1 MSKKS
6 PADELAR
13 ECVALY
19 TELRRASS
27 LLHDE
32 VGALLAVAGL
42 RLQLLCMDF
51 PAAGARVAEVVEALD
66 GVMEQVRK
74 LSRQLEPSPVR
85 RTGLK
90 NALLDLADT
99 FGGVDLRYTA
109 TAVLAPVAVDALY
122 RAVASTVAVA
132 AVAPGVTR
140 VAISVTGSR
149 SVTARITWSRRSGR
163 LQNADKD
170 LIAAALL
177 ARHSGMSFEITAK
190 PEKKR
195 QNKTNQGTIV
205 VIQYAGRRPAG
216 G

>member
-6 PADELAR
+6 AADELAC

-19 TELRRASS
+19 SELRRASS

-51 PAAGARVAEVVEALD
+51 PAAGARVAEVVEALE
-66 GVMEQVRK
+66 GAMEHVRK

-90 NALLDLADT
+90 NALLDLT
-99 FGGVDLRYTA
+99 EVFGGVTLRYMA
-109 TAVLAPVAVDALY
+109 TAVLAPAGVDALY
-122 RAVASTVAVA
+122 RAISSTVAA
-132 AVAPGVTR
+132 ASGAPGITGV
-140 VAISVTGSR
+140 VVSVTGAR
-149 SVTARITWSRRSGR
+149 SVTARIGWNGR
-163 LQNADKD
+163 FRGAGND
-170 LIAAALL
+170 LITAALL
-177 ARHSGMSFEITAK
+177 ARYSGMTFEIAAK
-190 PEKKR
+190 PKKSR
-195 QNKTNQGTIV
+195 QNKTIQGTIV
-205 VIQYAGRRPAG
+205 VIRYAGRRSAG

>member
-1 MSKKS
+1 MSKNS

-32 VGALLAVAGL
+32 VGTLLAVAGL
-42 RLQLLCMDF
+42 RLQLLNMDF
-51 PAAGARVAEVVEALD
+51 PEVGARVAEVAEALD

-99 FGGVDLRYTA
+99 FGGVTVRYTA
-109 TAVLAPVAVDALY
+109 TAVLAPIVVDALY
-122 RAVASTVAVA
+122 RAIASVVA
-132 AVAPGVTR
+132 AASVAPGVTR
-140 VAISVTGSR
+140 IAISATGSR
-149 SVTARITWSRRSGR
+149 SVTARITMNGR
-163 LQNADKD
+163 FRGTGRD
-170 LIAAALL
+170 LAVAALL
-177 ARHSGMSFEITAK
+177 ARHSGMSFEIAAT
-190 PEKKR
+190 PEIKR

>member
-1 MSKKS
+1 MPKIS
-6 PADELAR
+6 PADDLAR

-19 TELRRASS
+19 TELRRASG

-42 RLQLLCMDF
+42 RLQLLTMDF
-51 PAAGARVAEVVEALD
+51 PEAGVRVAEVAEALD
-66 GVMEQVRK
+66 GVMELVRK

-90 NALLDLADT
+90 NALLDLAQE
-99 FGGVDLRYTA
+99 FGGVTLRYKSA
-109 TAVLAPVAVDALY
+109 AILEPVAVDALY
-122 RAVASTVAVA
+122 RAIASVVASASA
-132 AVAPGVTR
+132 APGANR
-140 VAISVTGSR
+140 IAIFVTGSR
-149 SVTARITWSRRSGR
+149 SVTVRIVWNRRFRGAGR
-163 LQNADKD
+163 ELA
-170 LIAAALL
+170 AAALL
-177 ARHSGMSFEITAK
+177 ARHSGLSFEITAK
-190 PEKKR
+190 PEKTR

>member
-1 MSKKS
+1 MTKKS

-19 TELRRASS
+19 TELRGASS

-42 RLQLLCMDF
+42 RLQLLSMDF
-51 PAAGARVAEVVEALD
+51 PEAGVRVAEVAEALD
-66 GVMEQVRK
+66 GVMEHVRK

-90 NALLDLADT
+90 NALLDLAET
-99 FGGVDLRYTA
+99 FGGVALRYTA
-109 TAVLAPVAVDALY
+109 TAVLAPAAVDALY
-122 RAVASTVAVA
+122 RAIASAVA
-132 AVAPGVTR
+132 TAAAAPGVTR

-149 SVTARITWSRRSGR
+149 SVTARIVWNGR
-163 LQNADKD
+163 LRGSGKD
-170 LIAAALL
+170 LAAAALL
-177 ARHSGMSFEITAK
+177 AHHAGMSFEIAAN
-190 PEKKR
+190 PEKIR
-195 QNKTNQGTIV
+195 QNKTIQGTIV

>member
-1 MSKKS
+1 MSKNS

-42 RLQLLCMDF
+42 RLQLLNMDF
-51 PAAGARVAEVVEALD
+51 PEVGARVAEVAEALE

-90 NALLDLADT
+90 NALLDLAEEL
-99 FGGVDLRYTA
+99 GGATLRYTA
-109 TAVLAPVAVDALY
+109 TAVLAPAV
-122 RAVASTVAVA
+122 S
-132 AVAPGVTR
+132 VAPGVAH
-140 VAISVTGSR
+140 VAISVAGSR
-149 SVTARITWSRRSGR
+149 SVTARIVWSGR
-163 LQNADKD
+163 LPNADKD
-170 LIAAALL
+170 LAAAALL
-177 ARHSGMSFEITAK
+177 ARHSGMSFEIAAK
-190 PEKKR
+190 PEKNR

>member
-1 MSKKS
+1 MSKNS

-13 ECVALY
+13 GYVALQ

-42 RLQLLCMDF
+42 RLQLLSMDF
-51 PAAGARVAEVVEALD
+51 PETGARVAEVAEALE
-66 GVMEQVRK
+66 GVMEQVRR

-90 NALLDLADT
+90 NALLDLAEV
-99 FGGVDLRYTA
+99 FGGVTLRYTA
-109 TAVLAPVAVDALY
+109 TAVLVPAAADALY
-122 RAVASTVAVA
+122 RAIASTVAVA
-132 AVAPGVTR
+132 SAAPGVTR
-140 VAISVTGSR
+140 IAISVAGSR
-149 SVTARITWSRRSGR
+149 SVTVRIGSDSRLRSAGR
-163 LQNADKD
+163 GLA
-170 LIAAALL
+170 AAALL
-177 ARHSGMSFEITAK
+177 ARHSGMSFEIGAK
-190 PEKKR
+190 SQKTR

-205 VIQYAGRRPAG
+205 VIQYAGRRSAG

>member
-1 MSKKS
+1 MPKTS

-13 ECVALY
+13 ECVALHA
-19 TELRRASS
+19 ELRRASG

-42 RLQLLCMDF
+42 RLQLLSMDF
-51 PAAGARVAEVVEALD
+51 PEAGARVAEVAEALD

-74 LSRQLEPSPVR
+74 LTRQLEPSPVR

-90 NALLDLADT
+90 NALIDLAET
-99 FGGVDLRYTA
+99 LGGVTLRYTA
-109 TAVLAPVAVDALY
+109 TVVLASVAVDAMY
-122 RAVASTVAVA
+122 RAIASVVAAASTAR
-132 AVAPGVTR
+132 GVTR

-149 SVTARITWSRRSGR
+149 SVTARIAWNGGFRSAG
-163 LQNADKD
+163 KD
-170 LIAAALL
+170 LTAAALL
-177 ARHSGMSFEITAK
+177 ARHSGMKFEITAS

-195 QNKTNQGTIV
+195 QNKTNHGTIV

>member
-1 MSKKS
+1 MSKQS

-42 RLQLLCMDF
+42 RLQLLSMDF
-51 PAAGARVAEVVEALD
+51 PQAGARVAEVAEALD

-90 NALLDLADT
+90 NALIDLAEEL
-99 FGGVDLRYTA
+99 GGITLRYTA
-109 TAVLAPVAVDALY
+109 TAVLTPLAVDALY
-122 RAVASTVAVA
+122 RAIASTA
-132 AVAPGVTR
+132 AAASVAPGVTR
-140 VAISVTGSR
+140 VAISVIGSR
-149 SVTARITWSRRSGR
+149 AVTVRIAWDRGFRS
-163 LQNADKD
+163 APSD
-170 LIAAALL
+170 LAAAALL
-177 ARHSGMSFEITAK
+177 ARHSGLRFDITAK
-190 PEKKR
+190 PEKSR
-195 QNKTNQGTIV
+195 QNKTKQGTIV
-205 VIQYAGRRPAG
+205 VIQYAG
-216 G
+216 

>member
-1 MSKKS
+1 MSKTS

-19 TELRRASS
+19 AELRRASG

-42 RLQLLCMDF
+42 RLQLLSMDF
-51 PAAGARVAEVVEALD
+51 PEAGARVAEVAEALD
-66 GVMEQVRK
+66 GVMEHVRK

-90 NALLDLADT
+90 NALLDLAEV
-99 FGGVDLRYTA
+99 FGGVTLRYTA
-109 TAVLAPVAVDALY
+109 TAVLAPVAVDAVY
-122 RAVASTVAVA
+122 RAIASVVA
-132 AVAPGVTR
+132 AAAAARGVTR
-140 VAISVTGSR
+140 IAISVTGSR
-149 SVTARITWSRRSGR
+149 SVTARIVWNGR
-163 LQNADKD
+163 FRGAVKD
-170 LIAAALL
+170 VAAAALL
-177 ARHSGMSFEITAK
+177 ARHSGMSFEIAAS

>member
-1 MSKKS
+1 MSPKN

-42 RLQLLCMDF
+42 RLQLLSMDF
-51 PAAGARVAEVVEALD
+51 PEAGARVAEVAEALD
-66 GVMEQVRK
+66 GVMEHVRK

-90 NALLDLADT
+90 NALLDLAEVS
-99 FGGVDLRYTA
+99 GGVTLRYTA
-109 TAVLAPVAVDALY
+109 TAILAPMAVDALY
-122 RAVASTVAVA
+122 RAIASVVTA
-132 AVAPGVTR
+132 ASVAPEVTR
-140 VAISVTGSR
+140 IAISVTGSR
-149 SVTARITWSRRSGR
+149 SVMARIACNGR
-163 LQNADKD
+163 LRGSGKD
-170 LIAAALL
+170 LATAALL
-177 ARHSGMSFEITAK
+177 ARHAGMSFEITTK
-190 PEKKR
+190 PEIKR

>member
-13 ECVALY
+13 ECVALH
-19 TELRRASS
+19 TVLRRASS

-42 RLQLLCMDF
+42 RLQLLSMDF
-51 PAAGARVAEVVEALD
+51 PETGVRVAEVAEALD

-90 NALLDLADT
+90 NALLDLAAT
-99 FGGVDLRYTA
+99 FGGVNLRYTA
-109 TAVLAPVAVDALY
+109 TAILAPAAVDALY
-122 RAVASTVAVA
+122 RAIASVVATA
-132 AVAPGVTR
+132 AVARGVTR
-140 VAISVTGSR
+140 IAISVTGSR
-149 SVTARITWSRRSGR
+149 SVTARIAWNGR
-163 LQNADKD
+163 FPAASNHLTT
-170 LIAAALL
+170 AALL
-177 ARHSGMSFEITAK
+177 ARHAGMSFEIITK
-190 PEKKR
+190 SEKTQR
-195 QNKTNQGTIV
+195 NKTNQGTIV
-205 VIQYAGRRPAG
+205 VIQYAGQRPAG

>member
-42 RLQLLCMDF
+42 RLQLLSMDY
-51 PAAGARVAEVVEALD
+51 PVTGARVAEVAEALD

-90 NALLDLADT
+90 NALLDLAAA
-99 FGGVDLRYTA
+99 FGGVTLRYTA

-122 RAVASTVAVA
+122 RAIASTVAA
-132 AVAPGVTR
+132 ASVAPGVTR
-140 VAISVTGSR
+140 VAISVTGTG
-149 SVTARITWSRRSGR
+149 SVTARITWNGR
-163 LQNADKD
+163 FRGAGKD
-170 LIAAALL
+170 LAAAALL
-177 ARHSGMSFEITAK
+177 ARHSGMSFEIAAK

>member
-42 RLQLLCMDF
+42 RLQLLSMDF
-51 PAAGARVAEVVEALD
+51 PEARARVAEVAEALD

-90 NALLDLADT
+90 NALLDLAEE
-99 FGGVDLRYTA
+99 FVGVTLRYTA

-122 RAVASTVAVA
+122 RAIASVA
-132 AVAPGVTR
+132 AAAAFAPGVTHI
-140 VAISVTGSR
+140 AISVTGAR
-149 SVTARITWSRRSGR
+149 SVTARIAWSGRSGR
-163 LQNADKD
+163 LQNADRG

-177 ARHSGMSFEITAK
+177 ARHSGMSFEITAE

-205 VIQYAGRRPAG
+205 VIQYAGRRPSG

>member
-1 MSKKS
+1 MSKTS

-19 TELRRASS
+19 AELRRASG

-42 RLQLLCMDF
+42 RLQLLSMDF
-51 PAAGARVAEVVEALD
+51 PDAGARVAEVAEALD

-90 NALLDLADT
+90 NALIDLSET
-99 FGGVDLRYTA
+99 LGCVTLRYSA
-109 TAVLAPVAVDALY
+109 TAVLAPVAVDAVY
-122 RAVASTVAVA
+122 RAIASVVAAASTAR
-132 AVAPGVTR
+132 GVTR
-140 VAISVTGSR
+140 VVISVSGSR
-149 SVTARITWSRRSGR
+149 SVTVRIAWNGGFRSAGR
-163 LQNADKD
+163 D
-170 LIAAALL
+170 LTAAALL
-177 ARHSGMSFEITAK
+177 ARHSGMKFDITAS

-195 QNKTNQGTIV
+195 QNKTIHGTIV
-205 VIQYAGRRPAG
+205 VIQYAGRRTAG

>member
-42 RLQLLCMDF
+42 RLQLLNMDF
-51 PAAGARVAEVVEALD
+51 PEVGARVREVAEALD

-90 NALLDLADT
+90 NALLDLAGT
-99 FGGVDLRYTA
+99 YGGVTLRYTA

-122 RAVASTVAVA
+122 RAIASVLA
-132 AVAPGVTR
+132 ASSAAPGVGR
-140 VAISVTGSR
+140 IAISVSGSR
-149 SVTARITWSRRSGR
+149 SVTARIAWNGR
-163 LQNADKD
+163 LRAGKD
-170 LIAAALL
+170 LVAAALL
-177 ARHSGMSFEITAK
+177 ARHSGMSFEIAAK
-190 PEKKR
+190 LEKKR